1 MSTQENKE
9 IVQRYIAAY
18 NEQDLEVLDELTAP
32 EYQQQ
37 THQGLAWVYRT
48 FPGHHMEITDA
59 VAEEDKVW
67 VRLATSG
74 GYAGGWL
81 GVPATDVQWTN
92 TGVYFIRLAGGKIV
106 EIHSLFD
113 VRNLLGQLG
122 AKVVSV

>member
-9 IVQRYIAAY
+9 IVQRYVAAY
-18 NEQDLEVLDELTAP
+18 NKQDLEVLDELTAP

-37 THQGLAWVYRT
+37 MHKGLAWVYRT
-48 FPGHHMEITDA
+48 YPGHHMEITDA

-74 GYAGGWL
+74 GYAGGRL
-81 GVPATDVQWTN
+81 GIPASDVQWTN

-106 EIHSLFD
+106 EIHGLFN
-113 VRNLLGQLG
+113 VLNLLNQLG